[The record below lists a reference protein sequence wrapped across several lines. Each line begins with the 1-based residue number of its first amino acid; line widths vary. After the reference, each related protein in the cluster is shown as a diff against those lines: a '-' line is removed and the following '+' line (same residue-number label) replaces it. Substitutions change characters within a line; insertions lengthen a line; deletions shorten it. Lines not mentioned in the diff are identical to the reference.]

1 MELLHNSYEYLV
13 QGGWIMIPLCVVSLV
28 MWILIFERL
37 YTYFTLQRKDI
48 TSDLALQI
56 VEGEQVSLYSK
67 GVKTQLVKSF
77 VEERTGIPQVD
88 RDILRQLTVDLRR
101 STERYLP
108 AIAVL
113 ASIAP
118 ILGLLGTVLGMMETF
133 NVISVFGTGNAKAMA
148 GGISVALVTT
158 QTGLLIAIPGLFLS
172 GWLARQARRLS
183 TRLEETSSILDR
195 AIKNRPQLEGSAQ

>member
-1 MELLHNSYEYLV
+1 MELLYNSYDYLV
-13 QGGWIMIPLCVVSLV
+13 QGGWIMIPLCAVSLI

-37 YTYFTLQRKDI
+37 YTFLTLQRKDI
-48 TSDLALQI
+48 TSDLALQVI
-56 VEGEQVSLYSK
+56 EGEKVDLYSK
-67 GVKTQLVKSF
+67 GVKTQLVRSF
-77 VEERTGIPQVD
+77 LEVRTGIPRVD
-88 RDILRQLTVDLRR
+88 RDILHQITTDLRR
-101 STERYLP
+101 GMEKYLP

-133 NVISVFGTGNAKAMA
+133 NVISLFGTGNAKAMA

-158 QTGLLIAIPGLFLS
+158 QTGLLVAIPGLFLS
-172 GWLARQARRLS
+172 GWLSKQARRLS

-195 AIKNRPQLEGSAQ
+195 AIKNGPQFEGSTR